1 MATATPLSLTVPP
14 VSLPRQ
20 LPAGSSRSLP
30 MLDAVVEVLRA
41 AGEDVHVVYAAHGD
55 VFKIVLR
62 GGVTAAPTG
71 SGWSACF
78 FSSRSSLPDASRPL
92 GRCCS
97 LAPDRCRVFGPGS
110 PTRSRPRGRVG

>member
-62 GGVTAAPTG
+62 GA
-71 SGWSACF
+71 
-78 FSSRSSLPDASRPL
+78 
-92 GRCCS
+92 
-97 LAPDRCRVFGPGS
+97 
-110 PTRSRPRGRVG
+110 